1 MREQS
6 NTTDSGIWIPE
17 SAKTRRFSMRLVQTI
32 VEMKRISKEVLDE
45 GKTIGF
51 VPTMGYLHEG
61 HLSLVRKAREENDI
75 VVVSIFV
82 NPTQFG
88 PNEDFNRYPRDLE
101 RDLRLLEPLNVDYV
115 FHPSVEEMYPQHY
128 SVYVDELE
136 LSRYLCGAK
145 RPGHF
150 RGVCTVVTKLF
161 NIVKPTKAYFGQ
173 KDAQQFRV
181 LRRMVQNLNMDV
193 EMVEMPIVREPD
205 GLAMSSR
212 NVYLSQEERVEA
224 TRLYKSLLKAK
235 ELIED
240 GQTDVNIIKQA
251 MYEILNH
258 PLLKI
263 DYVEIVDEET
273 LTPVEKIEKKV
284 IIALAVFVGK
294 ARLIDNM
301 IIDSK

>member
-1 MREQS
+1 
-6 NTTDSGIWIPE
+6 
-17 SAKTRRFSMRLVQTI
+17 MRLVHTI
-32 VEMKRISKEVLDE
+32 AEMKKIVNDILKS
-45 GKTIGF
+45 GKSIGF
-51 VPTMGYLHEG
+51 VPTMGYLHKG
-61 HLSLVRKAREENDI
+61 HLSLVEAARKENDV

-88 PNEDFNRYPRDLE
+88 PNEDYNRYPRDLE
-101 RDLRLLEPLNVDYV
+101 RDLRLLEPIGVDYV
-115 FHPSVEEMYPQHY
+115 FNPSVEEMYPAMY
-128 SVYVDELE
+128 STYVEEVE
-136 LSRYLCGAK
+136 LSKYLCGAS

-181 LRRMVQNLNMDV
+181 LRRMVRDLNMDV
-193 EMVEMPIVREPD
+193 EMIEMPIVREED

-212 NVYLSQEERVEA
+212 NVYLSPEERKEA

-235 ELIED
+235 ELIES
-240 GQTDVNIIKQA
+240 GERDVQKIKSE
-251 MYEILNH
+251 MLKILDH
-258 PLLKI
+258 PLLKV

-273 LTPVEKIEKKV
+273 LKPVEKIERKV
-284 IIALAVFVGK
+284 IVALAVFVGK

-301 IIDSK
+301 IFEV

>member
-1 MREQS
+1 ME
-6 NTTDSGIWIPE
+6 GGEI
-17 SAKTRRFSMRLVQTI
+17 MRLVHT
-32 VEMKRISKEVLDE
+32 VAEMKKIVGDILKS
-45 GKTIGF
+45 GKSIGF
-51 VPTMGYLHEG
+51 VPTMGYLHKG
-61 HLSLVRKAREENDI
+61 HLSLVEAARKENDV

-88 PNEDFNRYPRDLE
+88 PNEDYNRYPRDLE
-101 RDLRLLEPLNVDYV
+101 RDLRLLEPIGVDYV
-115 FHPSVEEMYPQHY
+115 FNPSVEEMYPAMY
-128 SVYVDELE
+128 STYVEEVE
-136 LSRYLCGAK
+136 LSKYLCGAS

-181 LRRMVQNLNMDV
+181 LRRMVRDLNMDV
-193 EMVEMPIVREPD
+193 EMIEMPIVREED

-212 NVYLSQEERVEA
+212 NVYLSPEERKEA

-235 ELIED
+235 ELIES
-240 GQTDVNIIKQA
+240 GERDVQKIKSE
-251 MYEILNH
+251 MLKILDH
-258 PLLKI
+258 PLLKV

-273 LTPVEKIEKKV
+273 LKPVEKIERKV
-284 IIALAVFVGK
+284 IVALAVFVGK

-301 IIDSK
+301 IFEV